1 MTSLVYWPHAQGA
14 LPVRAGTVA
23 NPAMRGIRKYRR
35 DVLHRAA
42 GTGASPR
49 RGDLGHTAAMTVPTG
64 NVTFLL
70 TDIEGSTRNWETS
83 ESDMRAA
90 LARHDEL
97 LARHIREHGGA
108 VLTERGEGDSFFAVF
123 PTASG
128 AVAAGL
134 AIQQAIGRE
143 PWPERVP
150 INVRVALHTGEAGQ
164 DHRGPDVNRC
174 ARLRALA
181 HGGQV
186 LISATTAALVRGGLP
201 DGASLQDLG

>member
-1 MTSLVYWPHAQGA
+1 MA
-14 LPVRAGTVA
+14 
-23 NPAMRGIRKYRR
+23 
-35 DVLHRAA
+35 
-42 GTGASPR
+42 
-49 RGDLGHTAAMTVPTG
+49 VPTG

-90 LARHDEL
+90 LIRHDEL
-97 LARHIREHGGA
+97 LAQHIREHGGA

-123 PTASG
+123 PVASG
-128 AVAAGL
+128 AVAARL
-134 AIQQAIGRE
+134 AIQLAIGSE
-143 PWPERVP
+143 PWPERTP
-150 INVRVALHTGEAGQ
+150 IKVRAALHTGEAGQ

-201 DGASLQDLG
+201 DVPRCRTSASIGCAT